1 MAIATSTSMSGLSRH
16 ETARAWAHHLM
27 AFVLPVTCVAYLATG
42 PWTGWSAVPWLLVLA
57 GSVLA
62 DMRSPTEHRQPAPTL
77 PGWPFDWV
85 LFVLSALHLLTLV
98 LLVRHVASY
107 GFWTLDTFVAVL
119 LVGVNS
125 GYSGIVVAHELLH
138 RPEPALHFL
147 GRVLMGSVLY
157 EHFATEHIRGHHARV
172 GLPDDPATALFDE
185 TYLQFFRRTV
195 PAQFRSA
202 WRIES
207 RRLGDEQMPLSD
219 PRMLRHRVLHGV
231 VVEWAVALAILVAL
245 GAGAFAAYFLQASI
259 AVRLLEAVNY
269 FEHWG
274 LTRRGPPGDTRRLVG
289 HRFAVHTVH
298 AGRTVPTCRS
308 PRLGLPPLP
317 AAPLLGGE
325 PKAALR
331 ILRHGGPAAGV
342 ELALPRAHDPGA
354 AGAAA
359 GTLRRG
365 GFGGVARRAHPG
377 RSARSTPLTRQGA
390 NRPATAERRPVGRY
404 R

>member
-16 ETARAWAHHLM
+16 ETARAWANHLM

-98 LLVRHVASY
+98 LLVRHVASH
-107 GFWTLDTFVAVL
+107 GFWTLDTFVALL

-157 EHFATEHIRGHHARV
+157 EHFATEHIRGHHVRV

-245 GAGAFAAYFLQASI
+245 GPGAFAAYFLQASI

-274 LTRRGPPGDTRRLVG
+274 LTRRGRRVTPVDSWDTDSRFTLYTLVGLSRHADHHAWAFRPYQQLRFWEESPKLPYGYFGTVVLVLAWNSRFRALMIQELQARRL
-289 HRFAVHTVH
+289 
-298 AGRTVPTCRS
+298 
-308 PRLGLPPLP
+308 
-317 AAPLLGGE
+317 
-325 PKAALR
+325 
-331 ILRHGGPAAGV
+331 GPF
-342 ELALPRAHDPGA
+342 
-354 AGAAA
+354 AAA
-359 GTLRRG
+359 D
-365 GFGGVARRAHPG
+365 
-377 RSARSTPLTRQGA
+377 SAA
-390 NRPATAERRPVGRY
+390 
-404 R
+404 